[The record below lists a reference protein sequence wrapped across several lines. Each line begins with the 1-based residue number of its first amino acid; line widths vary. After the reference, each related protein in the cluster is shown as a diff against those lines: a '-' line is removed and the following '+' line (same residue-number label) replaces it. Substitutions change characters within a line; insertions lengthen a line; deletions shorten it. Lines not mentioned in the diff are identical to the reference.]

1 MTQPADI
8 KYVTLTNK
16 GYFEYTNN
24 LLNSI
29 KQNKINIDLS
39 VYTLDTISYDYF
51 SNINVET
58 KLIDSSSY
66 NEEFSEF
73 ELQIHLIFIRLFIL
87 NSSV

>member
-16 GYFEYTNN
+16 GYIEYTNN

-39 VYTLDTISYDYF
+39 VYTLDT
-51 SNINVET
+51 
-58 KLIDSSSY
+58 
-66 NEEFSEF
+66 
-73 ELQIHLIFIRLFIL
+73 FI
-87 NSSV
+87 